1 MEFAIRTNSG
11 NGEDPFTNRTV
22 DWVVH
27 RMLNPMKDRPPDRE
41 VVYNVQT
48 YLIGQLG
55 KDRLDRVIDYWPT
68 DLPSGDWVV
77 YSVDPEK

>member
-1 MEFAIRTNSG
+1 
-11 NGEDPFTNRTV
+11 
-22 DWVVH
+22 
-27 RMLNPMKDRPPDRE
+27 MLNPMKDRPPDRE